1 MNTTKRSLS
10 TSLPPSRLW
19 LPLPGPLGVGLAS
32 LCLSFPHPCNGMV
45 TLSHQW
51 AYRRRVGSHPTQKIP
66 RHTNPVV
73 RQCPSARTP
82 SNSRGPHIPSLSR
95 QSEQPTQRLTAKTR
109 MSLRAMALAGSALR
123 GWGQEHPQG
132 GRGLG
137 SHPGE
142 SPAPFGG
149 PLLPLPCLTH
159 RPVPGALEEEPPVP
173 SPATT
178 SFGCGRPRRWGQRE
192 EATKGRSSDPV
203 AFPSRA
209 FLPASARRGSPPG
222 RAVMTGRQQRG
233 GMGGR

>member
-1 MNTTKRSLS
+1 MNTVKMSLS
-10 TSLPPSRLW
+10 PSLPPSRLW
-19 LPLPGPLGVGLAS
+19 LPLPGPLGVGLAY
-32 LCLSFPHPCNGMV
+32 LCLSFPHLCNGMV

-51 AYRRRVGSHPTQKIP
+51 AYRRRVGSQPTQNIP
-66 RHTNPVV
+66 WRHTNPVL
-73 RQCPSARTP
+73 RQCLSARTP
-82 SNSRGPHIPSLSR
+82 SNPWGPHIPSVSR
-95 QSEQPTQRLTAKTR
+95 QSEQPSQRLTAKART
-109 MSLRAMALAGSALR
+109 SLRAMAPAGSALR

-173 SPATT
+173 SLATP
-178 SFGCGRPRRWGQRE
+178 SFWYGRPRKWGQRE
-192 EATKGRSSDPV
+192 EATKGRSGDPM

-209 FLPASARRGSPPG
+209 FLPASARRGSP
-222 RAVMTGRQQRG
+222 RG
-233 GMGGR
+233 GW

>member
-1 MNTTKRSLS
+1 MNM
-10 TSLPPSRLW
+10 
-19 LPLPGPLGVGLAS
+19 PLPGPLGVGLAS

-66 RHTNPVV
+66 QHTNSVL

-82 SNSRGPHIPSLSR
+82 SNPWGPHIPSLSR

-109 MSLRAMALAGSALR
+109 TSLSAMALAGSALR

-209 FLPASARRGSPPG
+209 FLPASARRGSPPV

-233 GMGGR
+233 GMGGH

>member
-66 RHTNPVV
+66 RHTNPVL

-109 MSLRAMALAGSALR
+109 TSLRAMALAGSALR

-159 RPVPGALEEEPPVP
+159 RPVPGAWRRSPQSLHRPPPVSGAEGPEGGGRERRPQKGEVVTPWPFPAEP
-173 SPATT
+173 S
-178 SFGCGRPRRWGQRE
+178 FR
-192 EATKGRSSDPV
+192 
-203 AFPSRA
+203 
-209 FLPASARRGSPPG
+209 L
-222 RAVMTGRQQRG
+222 QRG
-233 GMGGR
+233 GGAPRGGR